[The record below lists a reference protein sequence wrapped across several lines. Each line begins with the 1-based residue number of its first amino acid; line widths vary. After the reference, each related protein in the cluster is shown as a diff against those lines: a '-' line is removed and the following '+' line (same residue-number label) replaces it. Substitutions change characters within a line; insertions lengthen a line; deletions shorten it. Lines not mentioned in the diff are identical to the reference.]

1 MHLHDSTIAHVA
13 KLVQLAMIT
22 GTDIIDHLRMMK
34 LDVDGVEGL
43 VYIDKEYESNHNVSI
58 NDLIK
63 KVNDQGIVNE

>member
-1 MHLHDSTIAHVA
+1 MHLHDNTIAHIA

-34 LDVDGVEGL
+34 LSEGDDDGFIH
-43 VYIDKEYESNHNVSI
+43 IDKDYESNHNVSI

-63 KVNDQGIVNE
+63 KVSEKGSVNE